1 MMAKAD
7 FGIMTIL
14 KTVYLAH
21 LRQGNIEFSRFK
33 YYLTSR
39 LYKLWMHPATHHKC
53 HEAGKNFM
61 TKQLK
66 NFSVLHNTNRFF
78 RDLLL

>member
-1 MMAKAD
+1 MTSKAT

-33 YYLTSR
+33 YYFLPPYRTGG
-39 LYKLWMHPATHHKC
+39 HVPAIQHKYRWQR
-53 HEAGKNFM
+53 K
-61 TKQLK
+61 TL
-66 NFSVLHNTNRFF
+66 
-78 RDLLL
+78 